1 MPVYGANKEM
11 IQLQTQVDLQQTTQL
26 KQSLEQDRGVM
37 KNLLEQNTNAT
48 KNRMMAQR
56 RSNTLDKFKI
66 QLAKVSKQLEDTRA
80 AQPSIGQ

>member
-1 MPVYGANKEM
+1 M